1 MTYYYYFTHL
11 RKDIMSTD
19 KPDMTR
25 QEAEIEMLTLAL
37 SDRDHRCSALQSLV
51 HAKLALV
58 AGEGMEQAMYHVA
71 TAQVYAMLASKN

>member
-37 SDRDHRCSALQSLV
+37 SDRDHRASALQSLV
-51 HAKLALV
+51 HAKLALI
-58 AGEGMEQAMYHVA
+58 AGEGMEQATYHLA
-71 TAQVYAMLASKN
+71 IAQVHATLATK

>member
-11 RKDIMSTD
+11 RKAIMSTD

-25 QEAEIEMLTLAL
+25 QEAEIEMLAL
-37 SDRDHRCSALQSLV
+37 ELSNRDHRASALHSV
-51 HAKLALV
+51 VDAKLALV

-71 TAQVYAMLASKN
+71 IAQVHATLATKN